1 MGKFPA
7 SKLTDLILRGKLNQE
22 KRLPRD
28 IADAR
33 TNPIGFNGLGDAR
46 VFSSQQMTLE
56 LPASTSPLQ
65 CELARRHGWRV
76 AARWNAGIKSG
87 DRPASYRPPSYFW

>member
-33 TNPIGFNGLGDAR
+33 TNPIGFN
-46 VFSSQQMTLE
+46 
-56 LPASTSPLQ
+56 
-65 CELARRHGWRV
+65 
-76 AARWNAGIKSG
+76 
-87 DRPASYRPPSYFW
+87 